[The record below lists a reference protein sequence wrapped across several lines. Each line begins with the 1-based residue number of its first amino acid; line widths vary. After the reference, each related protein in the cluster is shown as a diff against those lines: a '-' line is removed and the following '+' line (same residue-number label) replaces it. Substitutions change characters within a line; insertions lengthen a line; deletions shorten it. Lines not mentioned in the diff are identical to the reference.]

1 MAAPV
6 RFALVT
12 RRGHCVVSGESR
24 EAPREAPT
32 KAFVRFAHDL
42 EENPMKKSVSA
53 AFRATRLAALVV
65 VAACAGLV
73 AAPAAAQIEVK
84 LGHVG
89 EPGSLFQKSADEF
102 AKRANAK
109 LAGKA
114 KVIVYGSSQL
124 GGDKEMIQKL
134 KLGTLDMALPS
145 TVMSSEVDIAGIFEM
160 PYIVKDRA
168 HMGRIEKDVFWPM
181 IEPAIEKKGLTVL
194 AVWENGVRHITNN
207 KRPIKVPADLQGIKL
222 RVPEGKWRVKM
233 FQAYGANPSPMKF
246 SELFTALQTGVMDGQ
261 ENPLTQIY
269 SAKLQEV
276 QKYLSLSGHVYTP
289 AYLTVGTKHWQ
300 TLPADVR
307 KVLQDTAK
315 ETQAFVY
322 EVAAHDEEAL
332 LGKLKQAG
340 MQVNDV
346 DKDAFVAASKSIYD
360 DFSKEVPGA
369 KQAIDRANAL
379 RK

>member
-1 MAAPV
+1 MKGPI
-6 RFALVT
+6 FDALRVT
-12 RRGHCVVSGESR
+12 RR
-24 EAPREAPT
+24 
-32 KAFVRFAHDL
+32 
-42 EENPMKKSVSA
+42 
-53 AFRATRLAALVV
+53 AALVI
-65 VAACAGLV
+65 AAGACAALV
-73 AAPAAAQIEVK
+73 APAAFAQTEIK

-109 LAGKA
+109 LGGKA

-160 PYIVKDRA
+160 PYIVKDRD
-168 HMGRIEKDVFWPM
+168 HMKRIEKEVFWPM

-207 KRPIKVPADLQGIKL
+207 KRPIKVPGDLAGIKL

-246 SELFTALQTGVMDGQ
+246 SELFTALQTGVMDGE

-276 QKYLSLSGHVYTP
+276 QKFLSLSGHVYTP
-289 AYLTVGTKHWQ
+289 AYLTVGSNRWKS
-300 TLPADVR
+300 LPADVR
-307 KVLQDTAK
+307 KVVEDTAK

-322 EVAAHDEEAL
+322 TTAAHDEEDL

-340 MQVNDV
+340 MQVNEV
-346 DKDAFVAASKSIYD
+346 DKDAFVAASKGIYD
-360 DFSKEVPGA
+360 EFAKEVQGA
-369 KQAIDRANAL
+369 KAAIDRANAL